1 MPPPVNHATI
11 RLPGNSG
18 VGGGL
23 GGLLAGV
30 TGVGSGM
37 AMGLGVGACGV
48 AQFGRGV
55 VGDAGGGGGGHA
67 QGGGAVGL
75 GAVGLGAS
83 SQVPSFHPP
92 PHGTHTDAAVSV
104 CGIYG
109 VFRIPVLFVRQ

>member
-11 RLPGNSG
+11 RLPGTSG

-55 VGDAGGGGGGHA
+55 VGDAVGGGGSHT

-75 GAVGLGAS
+75 GAS
-83 SQVPSFHPP
+83 SQLPSFHPP

-104 CGIYG
+104 C
-109 VFRIPVLFVRQ
+109 